1 MSSTETTANTAETNE
16 SNNKIDNATK
26 LLINKNITPSQFA
39 AIIDSSLPET
49 ATFKQ
54 IQDYLATRIDVR
66 GAVETAR
73 NYLRQVLDQL
83 VESGNLIQGL
93 RLEETE
99 LSDDNQY
106 WLITLGFDRP
116 VGEHLDPLQA
126 VVNNKKYEREY
137 RIFKIDAQTGK
148 VQSMKIREL

>member
-1 MSSTETTANTAETNE
+1 MSSTEATVNTAEN
-16 SNNKIDNATK
+16 SN
-26 LLINKNITPSQFA
+26 
-39 AIIDSSLPET
+39 
-49 ATFKQ
+49 
-54 IQDYLATRIDVR
+54 RIDVR
-66 GAVETAR
+66 SAVGAAR
-73 NYLRQVLDQL
+73 SYLREVLDQL
-83 VESGNLIQGL
+83 VESGNQIQGL

-126 VVNNKKYEREY
+126 VVNTKKYERDY